1 MIPFYQDISSLK
13 KQFLCFFL
21 LIAVPIFSQNSVTGS
36 VLDSS
41 NKPIS
46 QVNIQIKDT
55 ENDKT
60 IAFSFSDTSGNFR
73 LELDKKGLYLLKI
86 SYLGLKSFTK
96 EIEITNKLLDV
107 GKITL
112 EENKIDLEN
121 VIIKNEAAGITEIGD
136 TLRYRI
142 EKFLNGTE
150 ETLKDVI
157 KKLPGL
163 DIDSQ
168 GKIKANG
175 KEVDKLLID
184 GEEFFINQQK
194 IATENITAEMVK
206 NIELIKNY
214 TEFKTIKKN
223 NKSEITA
230 LNINIKEQFKNKLTG
245 NVSAGAGDNKYKLHA
260 TLFNFSKK
268 TLFSLISDS
277 NNTGELSM
285 NIDDYTKFTNQKE
298 DGTIGETTFSKN
310 DDLPRFLT
318 IGNNV
323 KERSSYFTGLN
334 LKYSPNKKTQV
345 NFYSIFNSVDQI
357 EQQSNTQFYS
367 SNSGV
372 FSNKDS
378 RFSNEETVFTNSSI
392 DIAHKPNEKTLIS
405 YKGFFSG
412 ISKTNSIEI
421 DNNANQLNN
430 ATELTDYSF
439 NHQLNFAT
447 LFENNRGFNFSL
459 KQQILKKS
467 NLLNIESDLPFLA
480 LNFENNAYK
489 IIQNSDLN
497 KNNIDV
503 NANYIFNVKKTA
515 NALFMESSS
524 RKDNYKSTE
533 EQFSQFENDVV
544 TENSVQS
551 FGLQTKFKFSA
562 KTTFSSALSYSRIQF
577 KMDNSTDTKW
587 LFTPKISLKTDFS
600 SNHYIKFSFS
610 RNNGLT
616 QAENLIPNSI
626 ISDYR
631 TIYSNVNLRLNS
643 VSPNNQVGI
652 DYFYFNNKRKLS
664 IISNL
669 SYYKATNIISNNS
682 SADAAVNLIQY
693 QLAPFENRFNSMLYS
708 EKTLSFIPFSIR
720 ASASYS
726 SSSKILFSNNLNQ
739 NLKTESTS
747 GYLSFISRLRQ
758 TSLQF
763 ETGVAVSKDVY
774 KDVLF
779 KSRISILNPFI
790 ETSFKISNTISFVN
804 KFSYKK
810 ISASTSSNEIYQ
822 LSPRLRVNFPKSK
835 VEISVI
841 AQDILNIKNYEQITL
856 TRFDNFT
863 EERIS
868 QSLTGYYLL
877 NIKFKL

>member
-1 MIPFYQDISSLK
+1 MTHFYQDISTLK

-21 LIAVPIFSQNSVTGS
+21 LFAVPIFSQNSVTGS

-41 NKPIS
+41 NTPIS
-46 QVNIQIKDT
+46 QVNVQIKDSK
-55 ENDKT
+55 NDKI

-73 LELDKKGLYLLKI
+73 LELDKKGLYILKI

-96 EIEITNKLLDV
+96 EIEITNNLLDL
-107 GKITL
+107 GKIIL

-121 VIIKNEAAGITEIGD
+121 VIIKNEAAGMTEIGD

-175 KEVDKLLID
+175 KEVDKLLIN

-194 IATENITAEMVK
+194 IATENITAEMIK

-214 TEFKTIKKN
+214 TEFKNIKKN
-223 NKSEITA
+223 DKSGITA
-230 LNINIKEQFKNKLTG
+230 LNVNIKEQFKNKLTG
-245 NVSAGAGDNKYKLHA
+245 NVSAAAGENRYKLHA

-285 NIDDYTKFTNQKE
+285 NIEEYTKFTNQNE
-298 DGTIGETTFSKN
+298 ARTIGETTFSKN

-334 LKYSPNKKTQV
+334 LKYSPTKKTQV
-345 NFYSIFNSVDQI
+345 NFYSIFNSVDQV
-357 EQQSNTQFYS
+357 EQQSNTQFYA

-378 RFSNEETVFTNSSI
+378 RFINEETMFTNSAL
-392 DIAHKPNEKTLIS
+392 DVAYKPNEKSLIS
-405 YKGFFSG
+405 YKGYFSG
-412 ISKTNSIEI
+412 VNKINTVEI
-421 DNNANQLNN
+421 ANNTNQLDNEN
-430 ATELTDYSF
+430 KLTDYTI
-439 NHQLNFAT
+439 NHQLNYTT
-447 LFENNRGFNFSL
+447 LYKNNTGLNISV
-459 KQQILKKS
+459 KQQIIKKS
-467 NLLNIESDLPFLA
+467 NRLNIESDAPFLN
-480 LNFENNAYK
+480 LNFNNSTYK
-489 IIQNSDLN
+489 ILQNSQLN
-497 KNNIDV
+497 KNNIDL
-503 NANYIFNVKKTA
+503 NANYTFSIKKTT
-515 NALFMESSS
+515 NAIFMESSI
-524 RKDNYKSTE
+524 RKDDYKTTE
-533 EQFSQFENDVV
+533 EQFTQFENNVNI
-544 TENSVQS
+544 ENKVQTI
-551 FGLQTKFKFSA
+551 GLQTKFKLFE
-562 KTTFSSALSYSRIQF
+562 KTTFSSALSYSRLQF
-577 KMDNSTDTKW
+577 KMDNLNKAEW
-587 LFTPKISLKTDFS
+587 LFMPTLSLKTDFN
-600 SNHYIKFSFS
+600 SNHYIKLSFS
-610 RNNGLT
+610 QNNNLT
-616 QAENLIPNSI
+616 QAENLVPNNV

-631 TIYSNVNLRLNS
+631 TIFSNENLILS
-643 VSPNNQVGI
+643 TITPNNQLAA

-682 SADAAVNLIQY
+682 SADATVNYIQY
-693 QLAPFENRFNSMLYS
+693 AVAPFENRFQSMLYS
-708 EKTLSFIPFSIR
+708 EKTFSFLPFSLR
-720 ASASYS
+720 ASVSYS
-726 SSSKILFSNNLNQ
+726 SSSKILFYDRLSQ
-739 NLKTESTS
+739 TFKTESTS
-747 GYLSFISRLRQ
+747 AYLSFVSRLKK

-763 ETGVAVSKDVY
+763 ETGVAVSRDNY
-774 KDVLF
+774 QDNF
-779 KSRISILNPFI
+779 FSNSILIVNPFI
-790 ETSFKISNTISFVN
+790 ETSYKIASNISFN
-804 KFSYKK
+804 STFSYKK
-810 ISASTSSNEIYQ
+810 ITAATSSNEIYM
-822 LSPRLRVNFPKSK
+822 LSPRLRLNFPKSK
-835 VEISVI
+835 FEISMI
-841 AQDILNIKNYEQITL
+841 AHDILNINNYEQITL

-868 QSLTGYYLL
+868 QSLTGYYY
-877 NIKFKL
+877 FSPR

>member
-1 MIPFYQDISSLK
+1 MIHFFQDICSLK

-21 LIAVPIFSQNSVTGS
+21 LFAVPIFSQNNVTGS
-36 VLDSS
+36 VVDISS
-41 NKPIS
+41 KPIS
-46 QVNIQIKDT
+46 QATVQLKDIK
-55 ENDKT
+55 NDE
-60 IAFSFSDTSGNFR
+60 IFAFSFSDTSGNFR
-73 LELDKKGLYLLKI
+73 LVVDMKGLYILKI

-96 EIEITNKLLDV
+96 EIEITNNLLDI

-112 EENKIDLEN
+112 EENKIDLDN
-121 VIIKNEAAGITEIGD
+121 VIIKNEAAGMTEIGD

-245 NVSAGAGDNKYKLHA
+245 NVSAGAGDNKYKVHA

-298 DGTIGETTFSKN
+298 EGTIGETTFSKN

-378 RFSNEETVFTNSSI
+378 RYSTEETVFTNSSI
-392 DIAHKPNEKTLIS
+392 DITTKPNEKTLIS

-430 ATELTDYSF
+430 ATELTDYTF

-447 LFENNRGFNFSL
+447 LFENNSGFNFSL

-467 NLLNIESDLPFLA
+467 NLLNIESNLPFLA
-480 LNFENNAYK
+480 LNFENNANK

-503 NANYIFNVKKTA
+503 NANYTFNVKKTA
-515 NALFMESSS
+515 NSLFMESSS

-533 EQFSQFENDVV
+533 EQFPQFENDII

-551 FGLQTKFKFSA
+551 FGLQTKFKFSD

-600 SNHYIKFSFS
+600 SNHYIKLSFS
-610 RNNGLT
+610 RNNSLT
-616 QAENLIPNSI
+616 QAENLIPNSV

-652 DYFYFNNKRKLS
+652 DYFYFDNKRKLS

-810 ISASTSSNEIYQ
+810 ISTSTFSNKIYQ
-822 LSPRLRVNFPKSK
+822 LSPRLRMNSPKSK
-835 VEISVI
+835 VEISLI
-841 AQDILNIKNYEQITL
+841 AYDILNIKNYEQITL

>member
-1 MIPFYQDISSLK
+1 MTHFYQDISTLK

-21 LIAVPIFSQNSVTGS
+21 LFAVPIFSQNSVTGS

-41 NKPIS
+41 NTPIS
-46 QVNIQIKDT
+46 QVNVQIKDSK
-55 ENDKT
+55 NDKI

-73 LELDKKGLYLLKI
+73 LELDKKGLYILKI

-96 EIEITNKLLDV
+96 EIEITNNLLDV
-107 GKITL
+107 GKIIL

-121 VIIKNEAAGITEIGD
+121 IIIKKESAGMTEIGD

-175 KEVDKLLID
+175 KEVDKLLIN

-194 IATENITAEMVK
+194 IATENITAEMIK

-214 TEFKTIKKN
+214 TEFKNIKKN
-223 NKSEITA
+223 DKSGITA
-230 LNINIKEQFKNKLTG
+230 LNVNIKEQFKNKLTG
-245 NVSAGAGDNKYKLHA
+245 NVSAAAGDNRYKLHA

-285 NIDDYTKFTNQKE
+285 NIEEYAKFTNQNE
-298 DGTIGETTFSKN
+298 ARTIGETTFSKN

-334 LKYSPNKKTQV
+334 LKYSPTKKTQV
-345 NFYSIFNSVDQI
+345 NFYSIFNSVDQV
-357 EQQSNTQFYS
+357 EQQSNTQFYA

-378 RFSNEETVFTNSSI
+378 RFINEETVFTNSAL
-392 DIAHKPNEKTLIS
+392 DVAYKPNEKSLIS
-405 YKGFFSG
+405 YKGYFSG
-412 ISKTNSIEI
+412 VNKINTVEI
-421 DNNANQLNN
+421 ANNTNQLNN
-430 ATELTDYSF
+430 ANKLTDYTI
-439 NHQLNFAT
+439 NHQLNYTT
-447 LFENNRGFNFSL
+447 LYKNNTGLNISV
-459 KQQILKKS
+459 KQQIIKKS
-467 NLLNIESDLPFLA
+467 NRLNIESDAPFLN
-480 LNFENNAYK
+480 LNFNNSTYK
-489 IIQNSDLN
+489 ILQNSQLN
-497 KNNIDV
+497 KNNIDL
-503 NANYIFNVKKTA
+503 NANYSFSIKKTT
-515 NALFMESSS
+515 NAIFMESSI
-524 RKDNYKSTE
+524 RKDDYKTTE
-533 EQFSQFENDVV
+533 EQFTQFENNVNI
-544 TENSVQS
+544 ENKVQTI
-551 FGLQTKFKFSA
+551 GLQTKFKLFE
-562 KTTFSSALSYSRIQF
+562 KTTFSSALSYSRLQF
-577 KMDNSTDTKW
+577 KMDTLNKAEW
-587 LFTPKISLKTDFS
+587 LFMPTLSLKTDFN
-600 SNHYIKFSFS
+600 SNHYIKLSFS
-610 RNNGLT
+610 QNNNLT
-616 QAENLIPNSI
+616 QAENLVPNNV

-631 TIYSNVNLRLNS
+631 TIFSNENLRLS
-643 VSPNNQVGI
+643 TITPNNQLAA

-682 SADAAVNLIQY
+682 SADATVNLIQY
-693 QLAPFENRFNSMLYS
+693 AVAPFENRFQSMLYS
-708 EKTLSFIPFSIR
+708 EKTFSFLPFSLR
-720 ASASYS
+720 ASVSYS
-726 SSSKILFSNNLNQ
+726 SSSKILFYGSLSQ
-739 NLKTESTS
+739 TFKTESTS
-747 GYLSFISRLRQ
+747 AYLSFVSRLKK

-763 ETGVAVSKDVY
+763 ETGVAVSRDNY
-774 KDVLF
+774 QDNF
-779 KSRISILNPFI
+779 FSNSILIVNPFI
-790 ETSFKISNTISFVN
+790 ETSYKIATNLSFIN
-804 KFSYKK
+804 KFSYKN
-810 ISASTSSNEIYQ
+810 ITASTSYNEIYM
-822 LSPRLRVNFPKSK
+822 LSPRLRLNFPKSK
-835 VEISVI
+835 FEISLI
-841 AQDILNIKNYEQITL
+841 AHDILNINNYEQITL

>member
-1 MIPFYQDISSLK
+1 MIHFFQDICSLK

-21 LIAVPIFSQNSVTGS
+21 LFAVPIFSQNNVTGS
-36 VLDSS
+36 VVDISS
-41 NKPIS
+41 KPIS
-46 QVNIQIKDT
+46 QATVQLKDIK
-55 ENDKT
+55 NDE
-60 IAFSFSDTSGNFR
+60 IFAFSFSDTSGNFR
-73 LELDKKGLYLLKI
+73 LVVDMKGLYILKI

-96 EIEITNKLLDV
+96 EIEITNNLLDI

-112 EENKIDLEN
+112 EENKIDLDN
-121 VIIKNEAAGITEIGD
+121 VIIKNEAAGMTEIGD

-245 NVSAGAGDNKYKLHA
+245 NVSAGAGDNKYKVHA

-298 DGTIGETTFSKN
+298 EGTIGETTFSKN

-378 RFSNEETVFTNSSI
+378 RYSTEETVFTNSSI
-392 DIAHKPNEKTLIS
+392 DITTKPNEKTLIS

-430 ATELTDYSF
+430 ATELTDYTF

-447 LFENNRGFNFSL
+447 LFENNSGFNFSL

-467 NLLNIESDLPFLA
+467 NLLNIESNLPFLA
-480 LNFENNAYK
+480 LNFENNANK

-503 NANYIFNVKKTA
+503 NANYTFNVKKTA
-515 NALFMESSS
+515 NSLFMESSS

-533 EQFSQFENDVV
+533 EQFPQFENDII

-551 FGLQTKFKFSA
+551 FGLQTKFKFSD

-600 SNHYIKFSFS
+600 SNHYIKLSFS
-610 RNNGLT
+610 RNNSLT
-616 QAENLIPNSI
+616 QAENLIPNSV

-652 DYFYFNNKRKLS
+652 DYFYFDNKRKLS

-810 ISASTSSNEIYQ
+810 ISTSTFSNKIYQ
-822 LSPRLRVNFPKSK
+822 LSPRLRMNSPKSK
-835 VEISVI
+835 VEISLI
-841 AQDILNIKNYEQITL
+841 AHDILNIKNYEQITL

>member
-1 MIPFYQDISSLK
+1 MTGSVVDISS
-13 KQFLCFFL
+13 
-21 LIAVPIFSQNSVTGS
+21 
-36 VLDSS
+36 
-41 NKPIS
+41 KPIG
-46 QVNIQIKDT
+46 QATVQLKDIK
-55 ENDKT
+55 NDE
-60 IAFSFSDTSGNFR
+60 IFAFSFSDTSGNFR
-73 LELDKKGLYLLKI
+73 LVVDKKGLYILKI
-86 SYLGLKSFTK
+86 SYLGFKSFTK
-96 EIEITNKLLDV
+96 EIEITNNLLDV

-121 VIIKNEAAGITEIGD
+121 VIIKNEAAGMTEIGD

-230 LNINIKEQFKNKLTG
+230 LNINIKELFKNKLTG
-245 NVSAGAGDNKYKLHA
+245 NVSVGAGDNKYKLHA

-298 DGTIGETTFSKN
+298 EGTIGETTFSKN

-378 RFSNEETVFTNSSI
+378 RFSTEETVFTNSSI

-412 ISKTNSIEI
+412 INKTNLIEI

-430 ATELTDYSF
+430 ATELTDYTV

-467 NLLNIESDLPFLA
+467 NLLNIESNLPFLA

-503 NANYIFNVKKTA
+503 NANYTFNVKKTA
-515 NALFMESSS
+515 NSLFMESSS

-533 EQFSQFENDVV
+533 KQFSQFENDVV
-544 TENSVQS
+544 TENSIQS

-600 SNHYIKFSFS
+600 STHYIKLSFS

-616 QAENLIPNSI
+616 QAENLIPNSV

-652 DYFYFNNKRKLS
+652 DYFYFDNKRKLS

-693 QLAPFENRFNSMLYS
+693 QTAPFENRFNSMLYS
-708 EKTLSFIPFSIR
+708 EKTLSFVPFSIR
-720 ASASYS
+720 ASTSYS

-747 GYLSFISRLRQ
+747 GYLSFISRLRK

-779 KSRISILNPFI
+779 NNRISILNPFI

-822 LSPRLRVNFPKSK
+822 LSPRLRVNFPKSQ

-841 AQDILNIKNYEQITL
+841 AYDILNIKNYEQITL

>member
-1 MIPFYQDISSLK
+1 
-13 KQFLCFFL
+13 
-21 LIAVPIFSQNSVTGS
+21 
-36 VLDSS
+36 
-41 NKPIS
+41 
-46 QVNIQIKDT
+46 
-55 ENDKT
+55 
-60 IAFSFSDTSGNFR
+60 
-73 LELDKKGLYLLKI
+73 
-86 SYLGLKSFTK
+86 
-96 EIEITNKLLDV
+96 
-107 GKITL
+107 
-112 EENKIDLEN
+112 
-121 VIIKNEAAGITEIGD
+121 
-136 TLRYRI
+136 
-142 EKFLNGTE
+142 
-150 ETLKDVI
+150 
-157 KKLPGL
+157 
-163 DIDSQ
+163 
-168 GKIKANG
+168 
-175 KEVDKLLID
+175 
-184 GEEFFINQQK
+184 
-194 IATENITAEMVK
+194 
-206 NIELIKNY
+206 
-214 TEFKTIKKN
+214 
-223 NKSEITA
+223 
-230 LNINIKEQFKNKLTG
+230 
-245 NVSAGAGDNKYKLHA
+245 
-260 TLFNFSKK
+260 
-268 TLFSLISDS
+268 
-277 NNTGELSM
+277 M

-298 DGTIGETTFSKN
+298 NGTIGETTFSKN

-367 SNSGV
+367 SNAGV

-439 NHQLNFAT
+439 NHQLNLTT

-467 NLLNIESDLPFLA
+467 NLLNIESNLPFLA
-480 LNFENNAYK
+480 LNFENNGYK

-503 NANYIFNVKKTA
+503 NANYTFNVKKTA

-533 EQFSQFENDVV
+533 EQFSQFENDLV

-610 RNNGLT
+610 RNNSLT
-616 QAENLIPNSI
+616 QAENLIPNGV

-779 KSRISILNPFI
+779 NSRISIVNPFV
-790 ETSFKISNTISFVN
+790 ETSFKISNTISLVN

-810 ISASTSSNEIYQ
+810 IRASTSSNEIYQ

-841 AQDILNIKNYEQITL
+841 AHDILNIKNYEQITL

>member
-1 MIPFYQDISSLK
+1 MTHFYQDISTLK

-21 LIAVPIFSQNSVTGS
+21 LFAVPIFSQNSVTGS
-36 VLDSS
+36 VLDRS
-41 NKPIS
+41 NTPIS
-46 QVNIQIKDT
+46 QVNVQIKDSK
-55 ENDKT
+55 NDKI

-73 LELDKKGLYLLKI
+73 LELDKKGLYILKI

-96 EIEITNKLLDV
+96 EIEITNNLLDV
-107 GKITL
+107 GKIIL

-121 VIIKNEAAGITEIGD
+121 VIIKNEAAGMTEIGD

-163 DIDSQ
+163 DIDAQ

-175 KEVDKLLID
+175 KEVDKLLIN

-194 IATENITAEMVK
+194 IATENITAEMIK

-214 TEFKTIKKN
+214 TEFKNIKKN
-223 NKSEITA
+223 DKSGITA
-230 LNINIKEQFKNKLTG
+230 LNVNIKEQFKNKLTG
-245 NVSAGAGDNKYKLHA
+245 NVSAAAGDNRYKLHA

-285 NIDDYTKFTNQKE
+285 NIEEYTKFTNQNE
-298 DGTIGETTFSKN
+298 ARTIGETTFSKN

-334 LKYSPNKKTQV
+334 LKYSPTKKTQV
-345 NFYSIFNSVDQI
+345 NFYSIFNSVDQV
-357 EQQSNTQFYS
+357 EQQSNTQFYA

-378 RFSNEETVFTNSSI
+378 RFINEETVFTNSAL
-392 DIAHKPNEKTLIS
+392 DVAYKPNEKSLIS
-405 YKGFFSG
+405 YKGYFSG
-412 ISKTNSIEI
+412 VNKINTVEI
-421 DNNANQLNN
+421 ANNTNQLNN
-430 ATELTDYSF
+430 ANKLTDYTI
-439 NHQLNFAT
+439 NHQLNYTT
-447 LFENNRGFNFSL
+447 LYKNNTGLNISV
-459 KQQILKKS
+459 KQQIIKKS
-467 NLLNIESDLPFLA
+467 NRLNIESDAPFLN
-480 LNFENNAYK
+480 LNFNNSTYK
-489 IIQNSDLN
+489 ILQNSQLN
-497 KNNIDV
+497 KNNIDL
-503 NANYIFNVKKTA
+503 NTNYTFSIKKTT
-515 NALFMESSS
+515 NAIFMESSI
-524 RKDNYKSTE
+524 RQDDYKTTE
-533 EQFSQFENDVV
+533 EQFTQFENNVNI
-544 TENSVQS
+544 ENKVQTI
-551 FGLQTKFKFSA
+551 GLQTKFKLFE
-562 KTTFSSALSYSRIQF
+562 KTTFSSAFSYSRLQF
-577 KMDNSTDTKW
+577 KMDNLNKAEW
-587 LFTPKISLKTDFS
+587 LFMPTLSLKTDFN
-600 SNHYIKFSFS
+600 SNHYIKLSFS
-610 RNNGLT
+610 QNNNLT
-616 QAENLIPNSI
+616 QAENLVPNNV

-631 TIYSNVNLRLNS
+631 TIFSNENLRLNTIT
-643 VSPNNQVGI
+643 PNNQLAA

-682 SADAAVNLIQY
+682 SADATVNLIQY
-693 QLAPFENRFNSMLYS
+693 AVAPFENRFQSMLYS
-708 EKTLSFIPFSIR
+708 EKTFSFLPFSLR
-720 ASASYS
+720 ASVSYS
-726 SSSKILFSNNLNQ
+726 SSSKILFYDSLSQ
-739 NLKTESTS
+739 TFKTESTS
-747 GYLSFISRLRQ
+747 AYLSFVSRLKK

-763 ETGVAVSKDVY
+763 ETGVAVSRDNY
-774 KDVLF
+774 QDNF
-779 KSRISILNPFI
+779 FSNSILIVNPFI
-790 ETSFKISNTISFVN
+790 ETSYKIATNLSFIN
-804 KFSYKK
+804 KFSYKN
-810 ISASTSSNEIYQ
+810 ITASTSYNEIYM
-822 LSPRLRVNFPKSK
+822 LSPRLRLNFPKSK
-835 VEISVI
+835 FEISLI
-841 AQDILNIKNYEQITL
+841 AHDILNINNYEQITL

>member
-1 MIPFYQDISSLK
+1 MIHFFQDISSLK

-21 LIAVPIFSQNSVTGS
+21 LFALPIFSQNNVTGS
-36 VLDSS
+36 VVDISS
-41 NKPIS
+41 KPIS
-46 QVNIQIKDT
+46 QATVQLKDI
-55 ENDKT
+55 ENDE
-60 IAFSFSDTSGNFR
+60 IIDFSFSNTSGNFR
-73 LELDKKGLYLLKI
+73 LVVDKKGLYILKI
-86 SYLGLKSFTK
+86 SCLGLKSFTK
-96 EIEITNKLLDV
+96 EIEIKNNLLDV

-112 EENKIDLEN
+112 EENKIDLDN
-121 VIIKNEAAGITEIGD
+121 VIIKNEAAGMTEIGD

-214 TEFKTIKKN
+214 TEFKNIKKN

-245 NVSAGAGDNKYKLHA
+245 NVSAGASDNKYKLHA

-285 NIDDYTKFTNQKE
+285 NIEDYTKFTNQKE
-298 DGTIGETTFSKN
+298 EGTIGETTFSKN

-372 FSNKDS
+372 FSNKD
-378 RFSNEETVFTNSSI
+378 RRDINEETIFTNSSL

-412 ISKTNSIEI
+412 VNKSNSVAI
-421 DNNANQLNN
+421 NNNGNQLNN
-430 ATELTDYSF
+430 SNEQIDYAF
-439 NHQLNFAT
+439 NHQLNFTT
-447 LFENNRGFNFSL
+447 LIENDRGFNFSL

-467 NLLNIESDLPFLA
+467 NLLNIESNLPFLA
-480 LNFENNAYK
+480 LNFENDTYK

-503 NANYIFNVKKTA
+503 NANYTFNVKKTA
-515 NALFMESSS
+515 NAFFMESSS

-533 EQFSQFENDVV
+533 EQFPQFENDII

-551 FGLQTKFKFSA
+551 FGLQTKFKFST

-577 KMDNSTDTKW
+577 KMDNSTDIKW
-587 LFTPKISLKTDFS
+587 LFTPKLSLKTDFN
-600 SNHYIKFSFS
+600 SNHYLKLSFS
-610 RNNGLT
+610 RNNSLT

-664 IISNL
+664 IISNV

-708 EKTLSFIPFSIR
+708 EKTLSFVPFSIR

-726 SSSKILFSNNLNQ
+726 SSSKILFSNNLKQ

-747 GYLSFISRLRQ
+747 GYISFVSRLRQ

-763 ETGVAVSKDVY
+763 ETGVAISQDLY
-774 KDVLF
+774 KDVF
-779 KSRISILNPFI
+779 FSNRISIVNPFI
-790 ETSFKISNTISFVN
+790 ETSFKISNTISFIN

-822 LSPRLRVNFPKSK
+822 LSPRIRVNFPKSK

-841 AQDILNIKNYEQITL
+841 AYDILNIKNYEQITL

>member
-1 MIPFYQDISSLK
+1 MIRFFQDICSLK

-21 LIAVPIFSQNSVTGS
+21 LFAVPIFSQNNVTGS
-36 VLDSS
+36 VVDISS
-41 NKPIS
+41 KPIS
-46 QVNIQIKDT
+46 QATIQLKDIK
-55 ENDKT
+55 NDE
-60 IAFSFSDTSGNFR
+60 IFAFSFSNTSGNFR
-73 LELDKKGLYLLKI
+73 LVVDKKGLYILKI
-86 SYLGLKSFTK
+86 SCLGLKSFTK
-96 EIEITNKLLDV
+96 EIEITNNLLDV

-121 VIIKNEAAGITEIGD
+121 VIIKNEAAGMTEIGD

-245 NVSAGAGDNKYKLHA
+245 NVSAGAGDNKYKVHA

-298 DGTIGETTFSKN
+298 EGTIGETTFSKN

-357 EQQSNTQFYS
+357 EQQSNTQFYY

-405 YKGFFSG
+405 YKGIFSG
-412 ISKTNSIEI
+412 INKTNSIEI

-430 ATELTDYSF
+430 ATELTDYTF
-439 NHQLNFAT
+439 NHQLNFST

-467 NLLNIESDLPFLA
+467 NLLNIESNLPFLA
-480 LNFENNAYK
+480 LNFENDTYK

-503 NANYIFNVKKTA
+503 NANYTFNVKKTA
-515 NALFMESSS
+515 NAFFMESSS

-533 EQFSQFENDVV
+533 EQFPQFKNDII

-551 FGLQTKFKFSA
+551 FGLQTKFKFST

-587 LFTPKISLKTDFS
+587 LLTPKISLKTDFS
-600 SNHYIKFSFS
+600 SNHYIKLSIS
-610 RNNGLT
+610 RNNSLT
-616 QAENLIPNSI
+616 QAENLIPNSVI
-626 ISDYR
+626 NDYR

-652 DYFYFNNKRKLS
+652 DYFYFDNKRKLS

-708 EKTLSFIPFSIR
+708 EKTLSFVPFSIR

-726 SSSKILFSNNLNQ
+726 SSSKILFSNNLKQ

-747 GYLSFISRLRQ
+747 GYISFVSRLRQ

-763 ETGVAVSKDVY
+763 ETGVAISQDIY
-774 KDVLF
+774 KDVF
-779 KSRISILNPFI
+779 FSNRISIVNPFI
-790 ETSFKISNTISFVN
+790 ETSFKISNNISFLN

-810 ISASTSSNEIYQ
+810 ITTATSYNEIYQ
-822 LSPRLRVNFPKSK
+822 LSPKLRMNFPKSK
-835 VEISVI
+835 VEISLI
-841 AQDILNIKNYEQITL
+841 AHDILNIKNYEQITL

-863 EERIS
+863 EARIS
-868 QSLTGYYLL
+868 QSLSGYYLFS
-877 NIKFKL
+877 IKFKL